1 MKIIRSGQLQFIP
14 ASHEDPKAPGVLK
27 KVLLQRDDFVDG
39 KVRMINWALLP
50 AGKSFRAHYHEDM
63 EEVFIILKGMAM
75 IRIDKEEAV
84 LEKEDV
90 VVVPIGKVHEMKN
103 IGEEDIEYIVVGISE
118 GKGGKTVVDDFVKS
132 PW

>member
-27 KVLLQRDDFVDG
+27 KVLLQRDDLIDG
-39 KVRMINWALLP
+39 KIRMINWALLP

-63 EEVFIILKGMAM
+63 EEVFIILNGMAM
-75 IRIDKEEAV
+75 IRIDKEETV
-84 LEKEDV
+84 LEKKDV

-103 IGEEDIEYIVVGISE
+103 IGEEDVEYIVVGVSQE
-118 GKGGKTVVDDFVKS
+118 KGGKTVVV
-132 PW
+132 